1 LDRVS
6 SDPNLARELI
16 LRLSIRLRKIEDRIT
31 HDLLPMT
38 DDHSP
43 DASEGMASP
52 SFIPANATIQLSA
65 QTDVL
70 RARIGAAPIEVTDL
84 PYVVGRVPARGE
96 DGPER
101 DPDLLIE
108 DERPFRL
115 SRHHFMITRSD
126 NELVVTDLDST
137 LGTIANEHAI
147 GHHFMRHTAPLR
159 RGENR
164 VVAGGRGSPF
174 EFTVSVGHLAEA
186 PNARILLK

>member
-1 LDRVS
+1 MGTIDKFRAVFADMAIRSVHHNVPRLDWARAFLKSEDWPPNVVS
-6 SDPNLARELI
+6 
-16 LRLSIRLRKIEDRIT
+16 
-31 HDLLPMT
+31 
-38 DDHSP
+38 
-43 DASEGMASP
+43 
-52 SFIPANATIQLSA
+52 
-65 QTDVL
+65 
-70 RARIGAAPIEVTDL
+70 
-84 PYVVGRVPARGE
+84 
-96 DGPER
+96 PER
-101 DPDLLIE
+101 GPDLLIE
-108 DERPFRL
+108 DEKPFRL

-126 NELVVTDLDST
+126 NELVITDLDST